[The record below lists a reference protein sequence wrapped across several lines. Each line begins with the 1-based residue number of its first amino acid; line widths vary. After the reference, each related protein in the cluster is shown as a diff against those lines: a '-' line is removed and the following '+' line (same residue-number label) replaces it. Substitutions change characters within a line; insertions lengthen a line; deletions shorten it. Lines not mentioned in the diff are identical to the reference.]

1 MFSTIL
7 KAVTGYFDRQS
18 TLTTFFPLLLFWGV
32 VVVVVFSHYVGWAG
46 TLARWNG
53 VSGTAQALLIV
64 AFLSWVALWTFFM
77 LNFRVGLL
85 RFLEGELLDSVHR
98 GRLLAWRRRRWE
110 RAMARLEGCDA
121 SLEEREIFLK
131 QEARE
136 WEAFPPDVLP
146 AQPVPPAEGAA
157 NLIARW
163 QSLSTARPDAQSGD
177 EAVPRWS
184 LPCRR
189 RSNGG

>member
-32 VVVVVFSHYVGWAG
+32 VIVVVFSHYVGWAG
-46 TLARWNG
+46 TLARWND

-85 RFLEGELLDSVHR
+85 RLFEGELPDSARCGH
-98 GRLLAWRRRRWE
+98 LLAWRRRHWE
-110 RAMARLEGCDA
+110 RAMAGLEGRDA
-121 SLEEREIFLK
+121 TLEKR
-131 QEARE
+131 
-136 WEAFPPDVLP
+136 
-146 AQPVPPAEGAA
+146 
-157 NLIARW
+157 
-163 QSLSTARPDAQSGD
+163 
-177 EAVPRWS
+177 EAVLRA
-184 LPCRR
+184 
-189 RSNGG
+189 RSPGVGGFSPGRAARGAVALSGACGAT